1 MQTLTQ
7 TPSLI
12 VGLLAIAAVLVAG
25 IVSDIR
31 QKARTADDR
40 QPVIRQYRKTG
51 LTLWALCLA
60 CIASWHVAD
69 LPFGQMGLQAPTGW
83 GGALA
88 WALAG
93 AALLYGLYSLITTV
107 LNRTARSALRTQLDE
122 AEGFDQLR
130 PRRLSEHLG
139 FQALSITA
147 GITEE
152 IIFRGFLM
160 ATLALVMP
168 VWAAALASISLFI
181 IGHAYQGMSGMLRI
195 LPITVLMTAVVLL
208 GGSLWPAIIIHVL
221 VDALAGCLVALAD
234 AHARADQAIADQESA
249 DGPGEAEALP
259 TA

>member
-1 MQTLTQ
+1 MQTLIE

-25 IVSDIR
+25 IISDIR
-31 QKARTADDR
+31 QKARSAEDR

-60 CIASWHVAD
+60 CLACWHVAG
-69 LPFGQMGLQAPTGW
+69 LPFGQLGLQAPAGW
-83 GGALA
+83 SGALA

-93 AALLYGLYSLITTV
+93 AAILYGLYSLITAA

-168 VWAAALASISLFI
+168 IWAAALASISLFI
-181 IGHAYQGMSGMLRI
+181 IAHAYQGMSGMLRI

-208 GGSLWPAIIIHVL
+208 GGSLWPAIIIHAL
-221 VDALAGCLVALAD
+221 ADALAGCLVALTD
-234 AHARADQAIADQESA
+234 AHARADQAMADQEVA
-249 DGPGEAEALP
+249 DGPGEADALP
-259 TA
+259 A